1 MDRSKYAG
9 SWDSREPQFLECL
22 KGLTTAFPEEP
33 YLWASSLALNENG
46 TGSVVGKTT
55 SEASFYEMLDKIKQD
70 AKEFPDVK
78 MMYLRDPGR
87 DSREKEFAIN
97 FNFKFQGAK

>member
-1 MDRSKYAG
+1 
-9 SWDSREPQFLECL
+9 
-22 KGLTTAFPEEP
+22 
-33 YLWASSLALNENG
+33 LNENG

-55 SEASFYEMLDKIKQD
+55 SETSFHEMLDKIKQD

-87 DSREKEFAIN
+87 ESREKEFAIN
-97 FNFKFQGAK
+97 FNFRFQGAK